1 MMPATDDRNAARSRN
16 RAQRA
21 TAAAALLLRRGC
33 RASRT
38 AACVAC
44 CASAR
49 PSDSKCQGIKG

>member
-1 MMPATDDRNAARSRN
+1 MTLAVNDHSAVGDRK
-16 RAQRA
+16 RAQGA